1 MNLNRNL
8 NMLITAGVVL
18 WGLSILLF
26 NQNNE
31 DELAIILVYY
41 WVAGFLALFKARVHW
56 SVWALVTAITFGAS
70 GDPKMIAFLII
81 PLSWLLPL
89 IVYLLIKIGL
99 LHTDLANLMRLPA
112 EKTRAILLTALVWGS
127 SSALYLLAVSAPA
140 FSYGVLSASQIEF
153 KGLATS
159 NATVPTSSEVL
170 SSFNEEVIRAGLM
183 LNGLPNPLLNSL
195 LWVLAHPLIL
205 SANRVEE
212 RTESA
217 WGVNLDGMANKDA
230 FVKTILAAYF
240 LAMCVHGFLL
250 LWLIKRTHSVWP
262 AVVCHLV
269 HNLLATG

>member
-1 MNLNRNL
+1 MKLSINPNT
-8 NMLITAGVVL
+8 LITAGFVF
-18 WGLSILLF
+18 WGLLLLLH

-41 WVAGFLALFKARVHW
+41 SVAGFLVLFRASVHW
-56 SVWALVTAITFGAS
+56 SLWALIAAIAFGTS
-70 GDPKMIAFLII
+70 GDPRMIAFLII
-81 PLSWLLPL
+81 PLSWLFPI
-89 IVYLLIKIGL
+89 IVYLLMKTGW
-99 LHTDLANLMRLPA
+99 LHTDLANLMRLPT

-195 LWVLAHPLIL
+195 LWVLAHPH
-205 SANRVEE
+205 SAHRVEK
-212 RTESA
+212 RSESA

-262 AVVCHLV
+262 AVVCHLA
-269 HNLLATG
+269 HNLLASGI